1 MQRARDDRSRRAD
14 FLVGAAV
21 AGAGLLLG
29 KTGVAEA
36 AASGTLSAASSAAS
50 SGASSAASI
59 QQILNT
65 ALTAEQ
71 LAMAF
76 YYKGLTTP
84 AIMHDHRLGGP
95 SADPNNPGQAPGG
108 DPANV
113 KDMQSILDSEVKHAQ
128 ALLAA
133 GAQAP
138 YKRFYFPKDTFRGL
152 GASDRP
158 GSFLQVMD
166 ALETAFV
173 GAYLA
178 AVGEFV
184 ALGRSDL
191 AGVIVQ
197 IMGVES
203 EHRMLGRLISGF
215 KTANNLTLQKTPFS
229 SINEVGKAVRPF
241 VTGQGFPGGA
251 GAPVSLPTTAQAA
264 HVVGRYATRIVTN
277 FL

>member
-1 MQRARDDRSRRAD
+1 MQRVGINRSRRAD
-14 FLVGAAV
+14 FLIGAAA
-21 AGAGLLLG
+21 AGAGLLLSDRRR
-29 KTGVAEA
+29 A
-36 AASGTLSAASSAAS
+36 AAATATDVMGQART
-50 SGASSAASI
+50 GATARASI

-65 ALTAEQ
+65 ALIAEQ
-71 LAMAF
+71 LAMTF

-95 SADPNNPGQAPGG
+95 SANPNNPGLPPGG

-128 ALLAA
+128 ALANA
-133 GAQAP
+133 TAVSP
-138 YKRFYFPKDTFRGL
+138 YKKFYFPRDTFRGL
-152 GASDRP
+152 GASNEA
-158 GSFLQVMD
+158 GTYLQVMD

-215 KTANNLTLQKTPFS
+215 TTANNLTLQKNPFTS
-229 SINEVGKAVRPF
+229 VSDAAKALHPF
-241 VTGQGFPGGA
+241 VTGQGFSGGA
-251 GAPVSLPTTAQAA
+251 TAPVNLPSVAEAER
-264 HVVGRYATRIVTN
+264 VVGRYATRIVTN

>member
-1 MQRARDDRSRRAD
+1 MQRTRDGRSRRAD
-14 FLVGAAV
+14 FLIGAAA

-29 KTGVAEA
+29 DTRSAA
-36 AASGTLSAASSAAS
+36 AASDASTQ
-50 SGASSAASI
+50 ASI

-84 AIMHDHRLGGP
+84 VIMHDHRLGGP
-95 SADPNNPGQAPGG
+95 SADPNNPGQGPGG

-128 ALLAA
+128 ALLSA
-133 GAQAP
+133 GATSP
-138 YKRFYFPKDTFRGL
+138 YKKFYFPKDTFRRL
-152 GASDRP
+152 GASNDA
-158 GSFLQVMD
+158 GTFLQVMD
-166 ALETAFV
+166 ALETSFV

-184 ALGRSDL
+184 TLGRSDL

-203 EHRMLGRLISGF
+203 EHRMLGHLISGF
-215 KTANNLTLQKTPFS
+215 KTANNLTLQKNPFS
-229 SINEVGKAVRPF
+229 SVNDAGKVLHPF
-241 VTGQGFPGGA
+241 VTGQGFAGGTPA
-251 GAPVSLPTTAQAA
+251 MAVLPSPARTAR
-264 HVVGRYATRIVTN
+264 VVGRYATRIVTN

>member
-1 MQRARDDRSRRAD
+1 MVQRVGIDRSRRAD
-14 FLVGAAV
+14 FLIGAAA
-21 AGAGLLLG
+21 AGAGLLL
-29 KTGVAEA
+29 TDRRRV
-36 AASGTLSAASSAAS
+36 SAATTTNATTQ
-50 SGASSAASI
+50 ASI

-71 LAMAF
+71 LAMTF

-95 SADPNNPGQAPGG
+95 SADPNNPGQPPGG
-108 DPANV
+108 NPANV

-128 ALLAA
+128 ALLSATA
-133 GAQAP
+133 VSP
-138 YKRFYFPKDTFRGL
+138 YKKFYFPRDTFRGL
-152 GASDRP
+152 GASNEA
-158 GSFLQVMD
+158 GTYLQVMD

-178 AVGEFV
+178 GVGEFV

-215 KTANNLTLQKTPFS
+215 KTANNLTLQHNPFT
-229 SINEVGKAVRPF
+229 SISEAANALRPF
-241 VTGQGFPGGA
+241 VTGQGFSGGA
-251 GAPVSLPTTAQAA
+251 TTPVTLPTTAEAA
-264 HVVGRYATRIVTN
+264 RVVGRYATRIVTN

>member
-1 MQRARDDRSRRAD
+1 MQQARNDRSRRAD
-14 FLVGAAV
+14 FLIGAAA

-29 KTGVAEA
+29 NARTAE
-36 AASGTLSAASSAAS
+36 AASSATRSATRS
-50 SGASSAASI
+50 AASSAASI

-128 ALLAA
+128 ALLSA
-133 GAQAP
+133 GATSP
-138 YKRFYFPKDTFRGL
+138 YKTFYFPKDTFRGL
-152 GASDRP
+152 GASNES
-158 GSFLQVMD
+158 GTFLQVMD
-166 ALETAFV
+166 ALETSFV

-178 AVGEFV
+178 AVGAFV
-184 ALGRSDL
+184 TLGRSDL

-215 KTANNLTLQKTPFS
+215 KTANNLTLQKNPFS
-229 SINEVGKAVRPF
+229 SINDVNKVLHPF
-241 VTGQGFPGGA
+241 VTGQGLPGGA
-251 GAPVSLPTTAQAA
+251 GTQASLPTTAQAA
-264 HVVGRYATRIVTN
+264 HVVGHYATRIVTN

>member
-1 MQRARDDRSRRAD
+1 MQRTREDRSRRAD
-14 FLVGAAV
+14 FLAGAAA

-29 KTGVAEA
+29 DTRSA
-36 AASGTLSAASSAAS
+36 AAATSDTPTQ
-50 SGASSAASI
+50 ASI

-128 ALLAA
+128 ALLSA
-133 GAQAP
+133 GAMSP
-138 YKRFYFPKDTFRGL
+138 YKKFYFPPHTFRGL
-152 GASDRP
+152 GASNDA
-158 GSFLQVMD
+158 GTFLQVMD

-184 ALGRSDL
+184 AVGRSDL

-215 KTANNLTLQKTPFS
+215 KTANNLTMQKNPFS
-229 SINEVGKAVRPF
+229 SVTDAGKVLRPF
-241 VTGQGFPGGA
+241 VTGQGFGGGA
-251 GAPVSLPTTAQAA
+251 PATADLPSPARTAR
-264 HVVGRYATRIVTN
+264 VVGRYATRIVTN

>member
-1 MQRARDDRSRRAD
+1 MMQRAGIDRSRRAD
-14 FLVGAAV
+14 FLIGAAA
-21 AGAGLLLG
+21 AGAGLLLTDRRG
-29 KTGVAEA
+29 A
-36 AASGTLSAASSAAS
+36 SAAVTNDAATR
-50 SGASSAASI
+50 ASI

-65 ALTAEQ
+65 ALMAEQ

-95 SADPNNPGQAPGG
+95 SADPNNPGLAPGG
-108 DPANV
+108 SPANV

-128 ALLAA
+128 ALANA
-133 GAQAP
+133 GAISP
-138 YKRFYFPKDTFRGL
+138 YKKFYFPHDAFRGL
-152 GASDRP
+152 GASNAS
-158 GSFLQVMD
+158 GTYLQVMD

-184 ALGRSDL
+184 ALSRSDL

-215 KTANNLTLQKTPFS
+215 TTANNLTLQKNPFS
-229 SINEVGKAVRPF
+229 SVGDAAKVLHPF
-241 VTGQGFPGGA
+241 VTGQGFSGGA
-251 GAPVSLPTTAQAA
+251 TAPVTLPTTAQAA
-264 HVVGRYATRIVTN
+264 RVVGRYATRIVTN
-277 FL
+277 FV

>member
-1 MQRARDDRSRRAD
+1 MRQARDNRNRRAD
-14 FLVGAAV
+14 FLVGAAI

-29 KTGVAEA
+29 APRTTEA
-36 AASGTLSAASSAAS
+36 ATSATGSATRSDA
-50 SGASSAASI
+50 ASAASI

-76 YYKGLTTP
+76 YYKALTTP
-84 AIMHDHRLGGP
+84 AIMHDRRLGGP
-95 SADPNNPGQAPGG
+95 SADPNNPGHEPGG
-108 DPANV
+108 NPANV

-133 GAQAP
+133 GASSP
-138 YKRFYFPKDTFRGL
+138 YKTFYFPKDTFRGL
-152 GASDRP
+152 GASNEP
-158 GSFLQVMD
+158 GTFLQVMD
-166 ALETAFV
+166 ALETSFV

-215 KTANNLTLQKTPFS
+215 KTANNLTLQKNLFG
-229 SINEVGKAVRPF
+229 SINDVNKVLHPF
-241 VTGQGFPGGA
+241 VTGKGLPGGA
-251 GAPVSLPTTAQAA
+251 RVSASLPTAAQTAR
-264 HVVGRYATRIVTN
+264 VVGRYATRIVTN